1 MYDGTGHVS
10 TLALTQA
17 LSIYKSNDRETPEM
31 IVQAFKFGTFS
42 KIPEFIDFR
51 ARLSQS
57 LQKTV
62 TKSILAVNQ
71 VFYTCQTWEQV
82 SGVLASFVDSE
93 ILSIT
98 SEAALVKLFDNRDVK
113 VIPEWTGSKTSL
125 AEKIRS
131 SPFPYAPAATAER
144 LTLLRALKAWDS
156 NKLENLVE
164 IATYSSQPSGSLET
178 TLKAASHGTRV
189 LTMLLQGEALDM
201 AHFNSFLE
209 SLQCKPRIC
218 YILFSTMSH

>member
-1 MYDGTGHVS
+1 
-10 TLALTQA
+10 
-17 LSIYKSNDRETPEM
+17 M

-62 TKSILAVNQ
+62 TKSLLATNQ

-82 SGVLASFVDSE
+82 SGVLGSFVDAE
-93 ILSIT
+93 MNSIS
-98 SEAALVKLFDNRDVK
+98 SEAVLGTLFDNRDIK
-113 VIPEWTGSKTSL
+113 VLPEWTGSKTSL

-131 SPFPYAPAATAER
+131 LPFPYSPAVTSGR

-156 NKLENLVE
+156 NILESLKE
-164 IATYSSQPSGSLET
+164 LDPPSSDGGSLESS
-178 TLKAASHGTRV
+178 LKVTRHGTRI
-189 LTMLLQGEALDM
+189 LATLLQGEALDVSTL
-201 AHFNSFLE
+201 NEFLE
-209 SLQCKPRIC
+209 SMHCKNQLKI
-218 YILFSTMSH
+218 IFHDTISSTQL